1 MKIIRKSLC
10 VIIALSMVATLISCR
25 KLSDGYSSSNSTVS
39 DIVWGNVEIIEN
51 DGSTSTDVSNTESTT
66 SKDNDKNNGTV
77 QSSNSSS
84 VESQTIIENYKGKL
98 PNYDSHQFE
107 LSGFWAPYEIS
118 EESFKQYK
126 DVGFTT
132 LAMINHSL
140 PKTSANQ
147 FYLGSE
153 RTMKALE
160 ICKKVGLKA
169 NLSYNDWVADQCN
182 DSYNTDTPFS
192 KYDIYGDYKDII
204 TGIHICDE
212 PYLKRPDGS
221 NHFEIYGNKKLVE
234 DFKKVYPNAR
244 FIVNLIPY
252 TALSSRGFESYE
264 QMMEMYEETFMEPFK
279 NPFVSVDVYPFHQG
293 YKQDDQTLALNYEYI
308 ANSAK
313 KYGVKPGYIL
323 QSSVGGADEGKKEFE
338 MALSESDLRWEINA
352 ALAFGSD
359 NLQYYCYSVP
369 KGYDEDGNEISNM
382 YDYCILNRDNTP
394 SPIYYHLQKL
404 HKEIQG
410 LADVILSY
418 DWDKSLGVTG
428 YEDMLFRV
436 SSLQYD
442 ENLEDEKFDNAKHY
456 VSATASRD
464 LLISRFESD
473 KHGEAYMFVNFTDR
487 DNTNNIEVTFKDC
500 KVVAIYGGKDYKGEP
515 KIIALDKN
523 GMLKIDL
530 TYGDGIFVVPLE

>member
-1 MKIIRKSLC
+1 MLKRIL
-10 VIIALSMVATLISCR
+10 ALSLSIILVFGLVAC
-25 KLSDGYSSSNSTVS
+25 
-39 DIVWGNVEIIEN
+39 
-51 DGSTSTDVSNTESTT
+51 
-66 SKDNDKNNGTV
+66 DKKV
-77 QSSNSSS
+77 
-84 VESQTIIENYKGKL
+84 KL
-98 PNYDSHQFE
+98 PEYADKEFE

-140 PKTSANQ
+140 GRTSENQ

-169 NLSYNDWVADQCN
+169 ILSYNSWVADQCN

-212 PYLKRPDGS
+212 PYVE
-221 NHFEIYGNKKLVE
+221 HIEQYGNKTLVG
-234 DFKKVYPNAR
+234 DFKKVYPNAE

-264 QMMEMYEETFMEPFK
+264 QMMQIYEETFMEPFE
-279 NPFVSVDVYPFHQG
+279 NPFVSVDVYPFHEG
-293 YKQDDQTLALNYEYI
+293 NKLDDQTLAMNYEYI

-313 KYGVKPGYIL
+313 KYGVKPGFIL

-338 MALSESDLRWEINA
+338 MELSESDLRWEINA
-352 ALAFGSD
+352 ALAFGADS
-359 NLQYYCYSVP
+359 LQYYCYAVP

-394 SPIYYHLQKL
+394 SPVYYSLQKL
-404 HKEIQG
+404 HKEIQSF
-410 LADVILSY
+410 ADVILSY
-418 DWDKSLGVTG
+418 DWDKSIGITG
-428 YEDMLFRV
+428 SEDMLFRV
-436 SSLQYD
+436 SALEYD
-442 ENLEDEKFDNAKHY
+442 ENYEDEKLQNAKHY
-456 VSATASRD
+456 VSATATRD

-473 KHGEAYMFVNFTDR
+473 QYGEGYMFVNFTDR
-487 DNTNNIEVTFKDC
+487 GNVNNVSATFKDC
-500 KVVAIYGGKDYKGEP
+500 DTVAIYGGAEWSNTPEIVSLDENGILALELEYGE
-515 KIIALDKN
+515 
-523 GMLKIDL
+523 GV
-530 TYGDGIFVVPLE
+530 FVSPIV